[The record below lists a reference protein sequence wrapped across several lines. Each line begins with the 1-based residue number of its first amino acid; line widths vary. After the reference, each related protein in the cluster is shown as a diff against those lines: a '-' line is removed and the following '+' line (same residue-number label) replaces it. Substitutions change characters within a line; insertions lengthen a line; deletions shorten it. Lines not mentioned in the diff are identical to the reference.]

1 MVLAT
6 PAFGRAGSP
15 LLFQRKAIG
24 SPDLTAHA
32 DILPLD
38 DAEET
43 RCKVNQS
50 KTNLDRT
57 SAFDGGI
64 RLESLKTGE

>member
-43 RCKVNQS
+43 RCKVN
-50 KTNLDRT
+50 
-57 SAFDGGI
+57 
-64 RLESLKTGE
+64 